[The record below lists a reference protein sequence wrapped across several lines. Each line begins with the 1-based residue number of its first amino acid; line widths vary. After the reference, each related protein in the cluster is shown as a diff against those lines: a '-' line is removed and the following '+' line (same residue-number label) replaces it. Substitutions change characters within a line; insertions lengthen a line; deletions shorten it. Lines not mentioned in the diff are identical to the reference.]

1 MLEARQ
7 TISFRKR
14 KAKDLERRDELSV
27 LETEVKRL
35 QEFLDEAPTPENL
48 TGLEEKHIK
57 YEPAYDYVTQG
68 AIFRSRVRLFE
79 KKIAL
84 PVSES

>member
-48 TGLEEKHIK
+48 TGLEHIK
-57 YEPAYDYVTQG
+57 YEPAYDYVT
-68 AIFRSRVRLFE
+68 L
-79 KKIAL
+79 
-84 PVSES
+84 VSKVA